1 LDERKIENALNLDA
15 HAAPAGEVL
24 RLLAA
29 DAEQGLTPNDAERR
43 LARYGPNAFR
53 PKPRRG
59 PLLRFVLQFHH
70 PLIYILLATAGVTAV
85 LQEWVDSGVIL
96 GVVVV
101 NALIGFIQE
110 SRAERAIES
119 LKKMLAPSALVLR
132 GATRQV
138 VPAEELVPGDVVFLQ
153 AGDKTPADL
162 RLIQVKNLQIDEAPL
177 TGESVPVQK
186 GTAALARET
195 QVADRLN
202 IAFSG
207 TLVTFGQG
215 TGVVVATGAATE
227 IGKIAGAI
235 EAVQEVETPLIRRL
249 AAFSKS
255 LTIAILLVAGALF
268 LIGALKGH
276 PVMEMFMAAVA
287 LAVSAI
293 PEGLPAIMTIT
304 LAIGVKRMAARHA
317 IIRKLPAVETLGSTT
332 VICSDKTGTLTRNE
346 MTVTVVETAEERFR
360 VTGVGYAPVGAVQ
373 HEGGRAA
380 TVSEHPSLMELLRAG
395 LLCNE
400 AILRQ
405 EAHEW
410 KIDGDPTEGA
420 LIVLAQKAG
429 LQPEHETLLL
439 PRTDVIPFDSEQQF
453 MATLHHEAGGNGRI
467 YLKGAP
473 ERVFPL
479 CRSEWGV
486 EAPLDVE
493 PWKAK
498 VGALASE
505 GLRVLA
511 LCVKPASATQRE
523 LEFKDVATGV
533 SLLGLVGLIDPPREE
548 AIVAVE
554 KCRTAGIRVKMI
566 TGDHVETARAI
577 ARQLGIGDG
586 RGISGADLDRADEA
600 CLLQIASSVDV
611 FARVTPAH
619 KLRLVQALQQRGEV
633 VAMTGDGV
641 NDAPAL
647 KQADI
652 GIAMGVTG
660 TEVAKEA
667 ASMVLA
673 DDNFASIERAV
684 EEGRTVF
691 TNLKKALIFILPT
704 NGGECLTLIAAI
716 AAGVLLPVLPLH
728 ILWINLVTTVALA
741 VTLAFEPVEADTM
754 SKPPR
759 RPDAPLID
767 RILIWR
773 IVFVSSLMAAGT
785 FGLFFYELGAGV
797 SLEASRTV
805 AVNAIVFFEAVYLL
819 NTRSL
824 SESILNRA
832 GLFGNLV
839 VWSGIGAV
847 VLLQAVFT
855 YSPMMHLFFHT
866 APLDGVM
873 WARILAVSVLLLL
886 AVEAEKAI
894 TRKATRRNLEVRNR
908 Q

>member
-1 LDERKIENALNLDA
+1 MENLSSLET
-15 HAAPAGEVL
+15 HAAPVGEVV
-24 RLLAA
+24 RLLKT
-29 DAEQGLTPNDAERR
+29 DAEQGLMPNEAARR
-43 LARYGPNAFR
+43 FARYGPNAFR
-53 PKPRRG
+53 PKRRRG
-59 PLLRFVLQFHH
+59 PWLRFALQFHH
-70 PLIYILLATAGVTAV
+70 PLIYILLATAGVTAA

-101 NALIGFIQE
+101 NALIGFVQE
-110 SRAERAIES
+110 SKAERAIES

-132 GATRQV
+132 GGTRQV
-138 VPAEELVPGDVVFLQ
+138 VAAEELVPGDVVFLQ

-186 GTAALARET
+186 GTAPLASET

-202 IAFSG
+202 VAFSG

-215 TGVVVATGAATE
+215 TGVVVATGATTE
-227 IGKIAGAI
+227 IGKIAGALDT
-235 EAVQEVETPLIRRL
+235 VQEVETPLIRRL
-249 AAFSKS
+249 ATFSKS
-255 LTIAILLVAGALF
+255 LTIAILFVAGALF
-268 LIGALKGH
+268 LIGALKGQA
-276 PVMEMFMAAVA
+276 VMEMFMAAVA

-304 LAIGVKRMAARHA
+304 LAIGVKRMAVRHA

-346 MTVTVVETAEERFR
+346 MTVTVVATVDERFR
-360 VTGVGYAPVGAVQ
+360 VTGVGYAPLGVVQ
-373 HEGGRAA
+373 QESGRAA
-380 TVSEHPSLMELLRAG
+380 TLSEHPSLTELLRAG
-395 LLCNE
+395 LLCND

-405 EAHEW
+405 QAHEW

-420 LIVLAQKAG
+420 LIVVAQKAG
-429 LQPEHETLLL
+429 LQPEHETRLL

-453 MATLHHEAGGNGRI
+453 MATLHHEAGGNGQI

-486 EAPLDVE
+486 EAPLDFE

-511 LCVKPASATQRE
+511 LCVKPASAAQRE
-523 LEFKDVATGV
+523 LELKDMASGF
-533 SLLGLVGLIDPPREE
+533 SLLGLVGLIDPPRQE
-548 AIVAVE
+548 AIVAVG

-586 RGISGADLDRADEA
+586 AGISGADLDRTEESRFA
-600 CLLQIASSVDV
+600 QIASGIDV

-619 KLRLVQALQQRGEV
+619 KLRLVQDLQRQGEI

-767 RILIWR
+767 RILLWR

-785 FGLFFYELGAGV
+785 FGLFFYELRAGM

-805 AVNAIVFFEAVYLL
+805 AVNAIVFFEVVYLL
-819 NTRSL
+819 NSRSL
-824 SESILNRA
+824 SASILNRA
-832 GLFGNLV
+832 GLFGNPV
-839 VWSGIGAV
+839 VWLGIGAV

-855 YSPMMHLFFHT
+855 YTPVMQLFFHT

-873 WARILAVSVLLLL
+873 WARLLAVSVLLLL
-886 AVEAEKAI
+886 VVEAEKAI
-894 TRKATRRNLEVRNR
+894 TRRTSRRNLKIINR
-908 Q
+908 P